1 MNTIKVNF
9 SRNFNLNHR
18 KENHFQQQYT
28 GLVLDGNELR
38 EAVTLRIYGTS
49 AVNYAALWYN
59 NGKKWARGTGKAGG
73 YGYHRPSAAAA
84 EAFEAAGVEL
94 ESDISGSG
102 SAAIESAVK
111 SLLCE
116 LYPERL
122 TFVTIAHP

>member
-9 SRNFNLNHR
+9 SQNFNRNHR

-28 GLVLDGNELR
+28 GLVLVGNELL
-38 EAVTLRIYGTS
+38 EAVTLRIYGTR

-59 NGKKWARGTGKAGG
+59 NQEKWASGTGKAGG

-94 ESDISGSG
+94 ADISGRG
-102 SAAIESAVK
+102 SQAIEDAVK

-116 LYPERL
+116 LYPEHL